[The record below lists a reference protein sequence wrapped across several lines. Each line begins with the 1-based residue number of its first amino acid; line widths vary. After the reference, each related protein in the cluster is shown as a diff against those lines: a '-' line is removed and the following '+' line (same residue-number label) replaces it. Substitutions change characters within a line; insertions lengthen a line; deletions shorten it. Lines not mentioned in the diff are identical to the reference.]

1 MLALFLSLGN
11 HETLSRR
18 VSAAIQERLPDFA
31 FTSPSGDAS
40 LWFTTPDWVDSAELA
55 LMVRKLG
62 VLLESGKVLTRPA
75 AARQQHHNVLHRV
88 GRRVAQV
95 QHLALAVVQAHVQ
108 AHAKAQ

>member
-1 MLALFLSLGN
+1 MALFLSLGN
-11 HETLSRR
+11 HEALSRR
-18 VSAAIQERLPDFA
+18 VNAALQERLPDFA
-31 FTSPSGDAS
+31 FTSPSGGIAVVHDAG
-40 LWFTTPDWVDSAELA
+40 LGGFRRIA

-88 GRRVAQV
+88 SRRVAQV